1 MLLYEIQN
9 AGDFEIAR
17 NRRSKSKD
25 KSKTQKMAKIL
36 KLQFTN
42 NTEQKKHAK
51 CTGSIITVMG
61 VVFSVIYMFFI
72 TIVNSTRQEIW
83 ALVLQVNPMREQ
95 FCGS

>member
-42 NTEQKKHAK
+42 NTE
-51 CTGSIITVMG
+51 
-61 VVFSVIYMFFI
+61 
-72 TIVNSTRQEIW
+72 
-83 ALVLQVNPMREQ
+83 
-95 FCGS
+95 